1 MGNEPKVSIL
11 MMSYNQGSF
20 IKEAIESVLRQFLP
34 FDWELIIGDDAS
46 IDNTSTVV
54 ADYVEKYPSHIKYY
68 RYEKNVGL
76 HSNYIFL
83 INKCK
88 GKYIAL
94 LEADD
99 YWVDREKIKKQLDFM
114 EQNPDVSWTFT
125 NGNLVNELGEDI
137 QSVTYDLPNIFDL
150 DFYLQNFFNPLNN
163 TIVFKKSADPQI
175 YPEFFKNITQWDT
188 VLHYFRS
195 LDGKIGYL
203 PIDGLAWRRHPNA
216 TSFST
221 SFSSVKRYKDWLIIN
236 KNMVQFLPE
245 KLHKYFRVNFIA
257 YEFISLSYFKQK
269 KYLKFAYYL
278 LMMLTCKPIIRK
290 RGYYKNYFWKLRN
303 EN

>member
-20 IKEAIESVLRQFLP
+20 IEEAIESVLRQFLP

-46 IDNTSTVV
+46 IDNTSSIVNE
-54 ADYVEKYPSHIKYY
+54 YVEKYPSQIKYY

-83 INKCK
+83 IEKCR

-99 YWVDREKIKKQLDFM
+99 YWVDREKIKKQLDLM
-114 EQNPDVSWTFT
+114 DQNPDVSWTFT
-125 NGNLVNELGEDI
+125 DGHLVNEIGENI
-137 QSVTYDLPNIFDL
+137 QTVTYNLPSVFDL
-150 DFYLQNFFNPLNN
+150 EFYLQNFFNPLNN
-163 TIVFKKSADPQI
+163 TIVFKKSAEPLI

-188 VLHYFRS
+188 VLHYLRS
-195 LDGKIGYL
+195 IDGKIAYL
-203 PIDGLAWRRHPNA
+203 PIDGLAWRRHQNA
-216 TSFST
+216 TSFSA
-221 SFSSVKRYKDWLIIN
+221 SFSGVKRYKDWLIIN
-236 KNMVQFLPE
+236 KNIIHFLPK
-245 KLHKYFRVNFIA
+245 KLHKYFKVNYVA

-269 KYLKFAYYL
+269 KYIKFGYYL
-278 LMMLTCKPIIRK
+278 VLMFVSNPIRQFSF
-290 RGYYKNYFWKLRN
+290 YKNYFWKLRN